1 MVTQY
6 IRLQKKIKIAFMQS
20 FNEQKAGI
28 LASSNFLLLL
38 DGKMNILKAAG
49 VFFLANYGNERVSQK
64 YGRRL

>member
-1 MVTQY
+1 
-6 IRLQKKIKIAFMQS
+6 MQS